1 MSQDRPSKTAYY
13 VAMIRAAHQILDNP
27 IVFEDPMALK
37 IVGPEGVSKIRSAMR
52 KFEARP
58 ARYLRAFIVARSVF
72 VEQQLSIAIE
82 RGVRQYVIL
91 GAGLDTF
98 AYRNPYSSFNLRIF
112 ELDFPATQAWK
123 RRRLNAAKI
132 PIPQCLTFAP
142 IDFETEPLAGRLGQ
156 VGFRTDKPAFFSWL
170 GVTMYLSRETVMDT
184 IKSIA
189 SCVPT
194 GSEIVFDYVVA
205 PSSMSFLERLAL
217 VILTDR
223 MAQEGEPWHGFFEPD
238 SLANDLRAIGFEH
251 IEDIGPEEVNKRFFN
266 DRSDSLRAGSFGHLM
281 KAGF

>member
-1 MSQDRPSKTAYY
+1 MNQDRPSKTAYY
-13 VAMIRAAHQILDNP
+13 VAMIRAAHQILD
-27 IVFEDPMALK
+27 DPMALK
-37 IVGPEGVSKIRSAMR
+37 SVGPEGVSKIRSARR

-58 ARYLRAFIVARSVF
+58 SRYLRAFVAARSTF

-98 AYRNPYSSFNLRIF
+98 AYRNPYPSFDLRIF
-112 ELDFPATQAWK
+112 ELDFPATQALK

-142 IDFETEPLAGRLGQ
+142 IDFETEPLAGRLEQ
-156 VGFRTDKPAFFSWL
+156 VGFRTDEPALFSWL

-184 IKSIA
+184 MKSIA
-189 SCVPT
+189 LFVPS

-205 PSSMSFLERLAL
+205 PSSLSFFARLAL
-217 VILTDR
+217 GILTDR
-223 MAQEGEPWHGFFEPD
+223 MAQEGEPWRGFFEPD
-238 SLANDLRAIGFEH
+238 SLANDLRAICFEH
-251 IEDIGPEEVNKRFFN
+251 IEDIGPEEINKRFFDN
-266 DRSDSLRAGSFGHLM
+266 RPDSLRVGGFGRLI
-281 KAGF
+281 KAYL